1 MKNFKRTLAAIL
13 AAICAFSFAGC
24 GSKSDDSGSSDESSR
39 KDVVNVATTDD
50 VKSIPEGADNTLLW
64 MANYDLNPGRNAEKT
79 VGLNLFEQKG
89 GKIKWQRVT
98 SSNQYTKL
106 GAAVAS
112 GKDAPDLFPYSAL
125 AFPCQVIQ
133 GFYQPLDDIIDFNTP
148 MWEGVKETAEQY
160 SLNGKH
166 YVAPIEYYPSSY
178 IFYDKKVINEN
189 GFDDPR
195 TLYDSGEWDY
205 DTMDDLMSAYVSG
218 ASGDEERYGITGFY
232 APQYVQQTGETIV
245 TTDDNMTYKSNIDNP
260 KIAAAEE
267 RLSDWRKQGYVL
279 SGTFF
284 NSAGEAFKQNVLFY
298 AMGDWAATGTG
309 GPQGS
314 DEWGIVPFPADPSY
328 DGEKPITTASIN
340 SFMWVKGSDKKDAA
354 RAFFE
359 CYRVA
364 QTDPD
369 YLQNARD
376 KWLADNPNWT
386 EDDYQLMKD
395 VSNPENVVMLFE
407 PAYGVSALMGDD
419 NSGFE
424 AGVSLTNR
432 IYAST
437 SEADQQGNLYTWT
450 QAREKFS
457 PLVDAELKKANEQ
470 IKKFL
475 KK

>member
-1 MKNFKRTLAAIL
+1 MKNIKRFLAGALAAVTAL
-13 AAICAFSFAGC
+13 AFAGC
-24 GSKSDDSGSSDESSR
+24 GSDKGDSSKDSSK
-39 KDVVNVATTDD
+39 KDAVNVATTNDI
-50 VKSIPEGADNTLLW
+50 KSIPEGAENTLSW
-64 MANYDLNPGRNAEKT
+64 MGIYNLNPSGNSEKT
-79 VGLNLFEQKG
+79 VGLSLFEQKG
-89 GKIKWQRVT
+89 GKIEWQRVT

-106 GAAVAS
+106 GAAVTS
-112 GKDAPDLFPYSAL
+112 GKNLPDLFPYSAL

-133 GFYQPLDDIIDFNTP
+133 GFYQSLDEIIDFNTP
-148 MWEGVKETAEQY
+148 MWEAVKETADQY

-166 YVAPIEYYPSSY
+166 YVAPIEYYPSAY
-178 IFYDKKVINEN
+178 IFYDRKVMTEN
-189 GFDDPR
+189 GFEDPR
-195 TLYDSGEWDY
+195 TLYDEGKWDY
-205 DTMDDLMSAYVSG
+205 DAMDDLMSAYVSS
-218 ASGDEERYGITGFY
+218 ASGDEKRYGITGFY

-245 TTDDNMTYKSNIDNP
+245 TTDDNVTYKSNMDSP

-267 RLSDWRKQGYVL
+267 RLDDWRKQEYVL

-284 NSAGEAFKQNVLFY
+284 NNAADAFNQNVLFY

-309 GPQGS
+309 GPKDG

-340 SFMWVKGSDKKDAA
+340 SFMWVKGSEKKDAA

-364 QTDPD
+364 QTDPE
-369 YLQNARD
+369 YLQNAKD
-376 KWLADNPNWT
+376 KWIEDNPNWSV
-386 EDDYQLMKD
+386 EDYELMKY

-457 PLVDAELKKANEQ
+457 PMVDAEIKKANEQ

-475 KK
+475 EK